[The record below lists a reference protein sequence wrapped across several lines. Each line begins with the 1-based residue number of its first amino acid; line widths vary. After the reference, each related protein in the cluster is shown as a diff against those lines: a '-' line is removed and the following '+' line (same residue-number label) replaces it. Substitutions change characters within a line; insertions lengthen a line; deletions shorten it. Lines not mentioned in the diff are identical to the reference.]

1 MINEAGKTNRTGIT
15 KKIIDGG
22 DEMNKFLLIPAVLI
36 TILSCGNPYVIQP
49 LQEQSAGQVPCEP
62 DNIEVVEHKINPDGS
77 ENWMAL
83 CQGYSYSCEKGA
95 GGQAATTCQK
105 MESQMPE

>member
-1 MINEAGKTNRTGIT
+1 MINEAGKNSRTGIT
-15 KKIIDGG
+15 KKIDGG
-22 DEMNKFLLIPAVLI
+22 DEMKRFLLIPAVLI

-62 DNIEVVEHKINPDGS
+62 DMIEVVEHKINPDGS

-83 CQGYSYSCEKGA
+83 CQGYTYSCVKGA
-95 GGQAATTCQK
+95 GSQAQTSCQK